1 MPRGQVCES
10 TDHNVSG
17 NRDAKLDDYLMRKLL
32 MEREFKSALSECLS
46 KEVLISFSI
55 NAYDRKKKKII
66 KCVYRKGKQ
75 KRLEL
80 LFFFSLELQIKNQK
94 ISQYILLLVYFLRYL
109 SMTYLKTHRRKIL
122 KKIKEFKCTYT
133 VYSDTITEEI
143 KL

>member
-55 NAYDRKKKKII
+55 NAYDRKKKKKI
-66 KCVYRKGKQ
+66 KCV
-75 KRLEL
+75 
-80 LFFFSLELQIKNQK
+80 
-94 ISQYILLLVYFLRYL
+94 
-109 SMTYLKTHRRKIL
+109 
-122 KKIKEFKCTYT
+122 
-133 VYSDTITEEI
+133 
-143 KL
+143 